1 MLIYSGPIDIIKA
14 ESAISVTLEEAQPEE
29 EPPLIKVTRPKP
41 KQEKKVNI
49 PQKQEDIN
57 KPAEPPKLQVKMT
70 TNMDQGSNAM
80 ASLPKLPKTFTNV
93 LDQSPGR
100 NSILRSPGPE
110 DSIQKS
116 SETVT
121 IPDKGVS
128 STFKGGRTSN
138 TSAIVPP
145 IESGKGKGGTTVGRE
160 PVYSPGNPS
169 FTSESSESKT
179 GAARPGFIGDIRGE
193 VAGRKV
199 VWWPKLPAEVK
210 GTEGG
215 TVTLEITVDPAGNVT
230 KVIIV
235 KKSGNPK
242 LDRIAMNYV
251 DQIRFEQ
258 LPKNVQQKTQRG
270 EIVINFELAR

>member
-14 ESAISVTLEEAQPEE
+14 ESAISVTLEEAKPE

-41 KQEKKVNI
+41 KQEKKINI
-49 PQKQEDIN
+49 PQKKEDIN

-70 TNMDQGSNAM
+70 TNMAQGSNTM

-110 DSIQKS
+110 DGIQKS
-116 SETVT
+116 SEAIA

-128 STFKGGRTSN
+128 SAFKGARTSDAN
-138 TSAIVPP
+138 SIVPP
-145 IESGKGKGGTTVGRE
+145 TESGKGKGGTAVGRE
-160 PVYSPGNPS
+160 PVYSQGKPS
-169 FTSESSESKT
+169 FTSDSKGTTT

-199 VWWPKLPAEVK
+199 VWWPKLPEETK

-235 KKSGNPK
+235 KKSGSPK
-242 LDRIAMNYV
+242 LDRIAMDYV
-251 DQIRFEQ
+251 EQIRFEQ

-270 EIVINFELAR
+270 EIVINFELAK